1 MREEVLGSSPERRG
15 LRGLTMRSRLILG
28 VAILLCLWV
37 WTVSVGDLYSHF
49 GAGLWDFKTAYY
61 AAKASAAGL
70 NPYDN
75 EALSQIAGHEVRLPF
90 VYLPITL
97 WFYRVFSLMDLR
109 AASYLLLALKSL
121 SLIFL
126 LYLWRKEF
134 LHGKVDL
141 LFYPFCL
148 VAFSAA
154 FVRDILSGNVSMF
167 EEVLIWIALWFYL
180 KNRYG
185 PFCLL
190 IVLASCFKLTPILL
204 LALLLFGE
212 NGKNRYAYLFGAC
225 ISFMVI
231 ILGCYVAS
239 PVVFRAYLHN
249 AFGSGSLTFGEIGA
263 VNPATLP
270 LVGDTISL
278 FVWPIPKTAA
288 LALYLAVVAVVI
300 LLTWR
305 TIIRLN
311 SSKVEDR
318 SILLVFLVCVAYA
331 LILPRFKDYAYIL
344 LLAPTYF
351 IVRRVN
357 YVVGFA
363 IILGAE
369 LVLTATKVPDTHP
382 SGWSFP
388 FGYYPLVLAYCVWL
402 LYIYTIAGKAG
413 RSAGARPALLEGSG

>member
-1 MREEVLGSSPERRG
+1 VLGASPGRRS
-15 LRGLTMRSRLILG
+15 LRSLTMRSRLILG

-37 WTVSVGDLYSHF
+37 WTVSVSDLVSHF

-61 AAKASAAGL
+61 AAKASSAGL

-75 EALSQIAGHEVRLPF
+75 QALSQIAGHAVRLPF

-97 WFYRVFSLMDLR
+97 WFYRVFSLMDLS

-134 LHGKVDL
+134 LRGKVDL

-154 FVRDILSGNVSMF
+154 FVRDVLSGNVSMF
-167 EEVLIWIALWFYL
+167 EEVLVWIALWFYV
-180 KNRYG
+180 KSRYG
-185 PFCLL
+185 PFCLF
-190 IVLASCFKLTPILL
+190 IVLASCFKLTPIIL

-225 ISFMVI
+225 ISFMLI

-249 AFGSGSLTFGEIGA
+249 AFGSGSLTFSEIGA

-270 LVGDTISL
+270 LVGDIISL
-278 FVWPIPKTAA
+278 FVWPVPEAA
-288 LALYLAVVAVVI
+288 AFVLYFAVVAVVI

-311 SSKVEDR
+311 SSEAEDR
-318 SILLVFLVCVAYA
+318 SILLVFLACVAYA

-344 LLAPTYF
+344 LLAPTYL
-351 IVRRVN
+351 VVKRVGQIA
-357 YVVGFA
+357 GFA
-363 IILGAE
+363 IIFGAE
-369 LVLTATKVPDTHP
+369 LILTATKVPDTQA

-388 FGYYPLVLAYCVWL
+388 FGYYPLFLAYCVWI
-402 LYIYTIAGKAG
+402 LYIYTIAGLAR
-413 RSAGARPALLEGSG
+413 RSVGARPAPLEGSG